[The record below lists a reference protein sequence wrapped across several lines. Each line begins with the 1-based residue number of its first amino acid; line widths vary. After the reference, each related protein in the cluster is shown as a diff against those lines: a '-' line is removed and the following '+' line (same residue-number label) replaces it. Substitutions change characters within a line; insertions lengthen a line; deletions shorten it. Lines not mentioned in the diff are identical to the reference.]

1 MTKCGTSNGFTAAT
15 SSANARCTKCSTGT
29 YSSTNDAQACSSHTN
44 GDCGSGFDFRAG
56 TFASDSGCVACS
68 TGFFSATTDKI
79 ACAAHTN
86 SACATGESFVAGTS
100 SADST
105 CSSCPPG
112 QYASGSGKLDC
123 TTHSNANCPASQ
135 GFVAGTRT
143 ANSGCVNCV
152 AGTSFSGGSS
162 ADVCALVTVK
172 TCVSG
177 IGLTEATVTADGLC
191 TACEVGK
198 TWKAGTNANACAA
211 VAVTSCAVSNGLSPA
226 TTTRDGVCSACVLGA
241 SFSATDSSEVCRDVT
256 VKSCGAGLELA
267 PATTSKNGECSTCA
281 IGYFSAMDDNACKT
295 YSQSSCSQGFTFVEG
310 SSKMDTACIACADGF
325 FNPTGGTTSCKAH
338 TYSSCQPGLGFTAG
352 SSTTDTRCTPCVAGT
367 FSMSNNDGDCV
378 AHSKNSCPPGEG
390 FTTGT
395 ARADDASCTACGSGK
410 YSASTDALACTPHST
425 SSCSSTHKLV
435 PGSAKADDAKCVVL
449 PPVIVGYSSGAN
461 TAYTRNKRIDENQP
475 TVGSSGGTPT
485 SYAIDPAL
493 PSGLFFS
500 TSTGSISGQA
510 SSVYARTVHD
520 VRATNAGGTSSTF
533 AVAITVLPIPPKI
546 TSYGGTGSGAG
557 GIATITFTKD
567 KEVSPTAPSMSG
579 DDAAWQV
586 SPALPSGLVMS
597 TTTGVITGKPTAVV
611 VSGTGNDW
619 GYVSHTVTARND
631 GGTSQYVLKVRVVDQ
646 IPSLLQYDRNRISF
660 DIHGGAAFVE
670 NRPVL
675 HATSGGTPTGF
686 TVAPA
691 LPTGLSFNVRT
702 GAITGNVANMVPV
715 LPSNHYVK
723 ALNSGGESTGVSV
736 SIELKDSTTL
746 PPLLTSPANI
756 VGRTLLLDMTLSEA
770 ASPGSVTITF
780 TPVANA
786 PSGAKTVV
794 LTMESGWASKG
805 QHVHTIPS
813 SSALENGGAVTS
825 VLPSSGVA
833 LLDGAEYNVK
843 LSYIDTSS
851 NAKAQTENKVRIDRT
866 APTGAVIQIVDS
878 SVSTATVHLT
888 TSDMGQVFW
897 MARTSGDDA
906 GITAGVLK
914 QGCTDNSASA
924 SASTST
930 TTCVSGTFALATSTY
945 GIDTLTKAVLRGL
958 PSGKQ
963 MSVWFALVDAVGNT
977 ASDAYVVS
985 TKTIISTAADQIA
998 PVTTIT
1004 MPLATSE
1011 TSATVEVDSSEAVAV
1026 YMLAVPL
1033 AVAVAS
1039 SGATAPAAPD
1049 FGIITGPSNKTYS
1062 ANVFDAAAANA
1073 FYVKCGGP
1081 GATELSVVR
1090 AVVAAGAG
1098 SSTHLFDGLKSGVS
1112 YAVYAVSLDEAV
1124 PPNMGSII
1132 ATVITQPDLT
1142 APAFIRG
1149 YPIVSILSETMVKVQ
1164 VKMDGPGK
1172 VHYVVELNGGN
1183 AKGGGRRRVNAAVET
1198 DQKAS
1203 ERIAL
1208 GQTAQGGVAFLK
1220 GTVAVGGVD
1229 NIGQVLIT
1237 GLPRGGV
1244 SALVSMVAQDAE
1256 GNMIVPPLVLPGIQF
1271 TDESP
1276 PEMASGYPRLL
1287 TSPSSSNSST
1297 VGIDRKQAEVE
1308 ISVDDGS
1315 FSKGCTVSW
1324 IAILKDPSEAFEQ
1337 NEAKLVRPSAG
1348 GGGGVGVANVT
1359 SEDVR
1364 ATVVT
1369 GLSVFKSGSVTLLSS
1384 SSSTAGTTSR
1394 PKIGKIILSSLPE
1407 GQDAVIFLV
1416 AIDESVQRNAMAAPL
1431 RFLLDRNTVAPLLAL
1446 PSRGHLY
1453 GAAGIPVEFTL
1464 PEQAMPGSVHL
1475 LVTIRDG
1482 SGGKGEPTRV
1492 VFGSSFESV
1501 GVHKTVLSASSLKM
1515 TPVEAI
1521 VPVVSS
1527 TLSGRTVP
1535 TFEDKPN
1542 INVGEVRRPAVS
1554 SSSSPSTATALVDG
1568 AEYDVQLVYQDTS
1581 GNPVAQGELLQP
1593 TPGGSS
1599 DAGITIKRVAPSLSY
1614 TMVQTA
1620 TSTTSSSGPD
1630 KVNIDFGDNTGGGS
1644 SLGGTAAVPFLP
1656 SAPSTP
1662 SATGPGSIGT
1672 TLGSAATAASAEG
1685 ERSSGSIRLTLSGP
1699 GSVFWVAL
1707 AWDAKAPSPKNIIRG
1722 TNNAGGAA
1730 FAQGVVDMAG
1740 TFDFTAPA
1748 TLMRSSAYQSL
1759 VTQVVANIEA
1769 PSATAPAKVDR
1780 VMPRHDPMG
1789 VGISLH
1795 LATVD
1800 LLGNVGSA
1808 TVSVQPAMCP
1818 VDSLAKS
1825 LGSNGVAVQAV
1836 DLCKTFISAG
1846 NTENKIVPYGVG
1858 CGIKRLD
1865 HKCDVAF
1872 CGQDG
1877 TWIGGVCASAMGEG
1891 ISNLDLGASSI
1902 IGALDVFNPAMPL
1915 SATNMPEATNLTAVA
1930 PLLAEKTVERVELAA
1945 TALVSTAVA
1954 TAVVSS
1960 VVSVTASAVTSAI
1973 AAGFVAGSTGAL
1985 TGAAST
1991 ASIAGSAVGSAGG
2004 AGGAALPLLLTMQTL
2019 SMTTKLK
2026 VMQAMGE
2033 ESTYQRIF
2041 SNIEWTNFQFDAFP
2055 FTMLVGDKGNESANG
2070 TAVSFASADSP
2081 SSSWTNAL
2089 PAASASSS
2097 SDTASAL
2104 SSVNTA
2110 GGPVDGNSSFAGD
2123 CAWRY
2128 NWDPDCTQP
2137 CGGGTQQ
2144 GMLQVTRWPSKG
2156 GELCPTVVS
2165 AERACNTQDCRKA
2178 GTSTVPYAERCSDV
2192 VVPGAK
2198 SSMRSKAVSLFVN
2211 NVFWVTLILTVLV
2224 IFHLIVVACL
2234 QRKHRHHSRKHE
2246 EKIRNLPPIG
2256 SLSDPVKEGK
2266 VGGDKAL
2273 SAAEKVRAVHGLNR
2287 DPSDIKHHSRL
2298 RRKSMQKKLSFRIIE
2313 KAMPPLAL
2321 PRLEL
2326 MLMILTYQGVC
2337 LSAFSALDRE
2347 LEWYVVFAA
2356 IVIAVFPIG
2365 MIIFV
2370 VLKLRCEVLKRRTAS
2385 WDPKQQR
2392 WVSVQ
2397 ARGENRLVRRG
2408 DGSRGGSVEG
2418 VPSPTRSSS
2427 GAWGE
2432 KDEEPTSF
2440 HGPLSA
2446 NSLARTRTRMAKK
2459 LSFHGLDSIDLDS
2472 GRSASGEGG
2481 LQKSKSES
2489 FKDKAKRLEMGIV
2502 ERYGVLFDD
2511 FKPQYYLWKPVKFLL
2526 QMTTG
2531 LLLSGLLPISAVAQS
2546 GTLMFVYLFYCV
2558 ASLVLRPH
2566 VHWWKNVFE
2575 VVFSLGYALVFFGS
2589 IMLIKADCWGLVVS
2603 DVEVYMIVVSAL
2615 MTVILVLKVVL
2626 DGARKLGWKKVC
2638 CILTCG
2644 ASKLCKRKD
2653 DAVTSLFQADAACN
2667 DSTFGQDNPM
2677 TRATKTNS
2685 AAAAPPG
2692 SPKFG
2697 RSIERIVGRHGSS
2710 VNFGGHGGAEGKSQ
2724 RENVV
2729 EVRNPS
2735 FIRRKAGANKLTS
2748 GAPSAYAYGTTPIA
2762 LHGVDDVQLSFD
2774 VDTPLS
2780 SAGAAVAAHA
2790 SINATKKSSLSKG
2803 LTSNRRPSKRPSLA
2817 PKRPSLKASSGAP
2830 QSQYKANTAKKG
2842 ELDSEDDESELSFDI
2857 DPSLSPAGAA
2867 AAAERAAAAA
2877 HGAAPPLKGLIH
2889 SEGELFVHSYTSGD
2903 RAPSYE
2909 DHGTSPPAY
2918 DDRMS
2923 DGAAPG
2929 VVSTPSPLPTPRS
2942 RTASVERREGR
2953 FGSRAVPTPELP
2965 KIRKSANEA
2974 IRRSMEPAEAR
2985 RIRRGSTFVGKG
2997 LRKKQF
3003 EPTPAAVDEEE
3014 EDELVVDFHSNPM
3027 REMMESK
3034 VGIQPK
3040 TKKAAKKQPAKEQPE
3055 RKLPSLFAGSAS
3067 NRKAERRAAAR
3078 AGGRDGVR
3086 TPVSVT
3092 RPRPVSP
3099 MKVVENTTDT
3109 TTTTTNRRRL
3119 SRGESQGED
3128 PTVIEE
3134 EETTTTVTSTRV
3146 VTQLVEDDEE
3156 EITESLTD
3164 DEGDGGMWV

>member
-1 MTKCGTSNGFTAAT
+1 
-15 SSANARCTKCSTGT
+15 
-29 YSSTNDAQACSSHTN
+29 
-44 GDCGSGFDFRAG
+44 
-56 TFASDSGCVACS
+56 
-68 TGFFSATTDKI
+68 
-79 ACAAHTN
+79 
-86 SACATGESFVAGTS
+86 
-100 SADST
+100 
-105 CSSCPPG
+105 
-112 QYASGSGKLDC
+112 
-123 TTHSNANCPASQ
+123 
-135 GFVAGTRT
+135 
-143 ANSGCVNCV
+143 
-152 AGTSFSGGSS
+152 
-162 ADVCALVTVK
+162 
-172 TCVSG
+172 
-177 IGLTEATVTADGLC
+177 
-191 TACEVGK
+191 
-198 TWKAGTNANACAA
+198 
-211 VAVTSCAVSNGLSPA
+211 
-226 TTTRDGVCSACVLGA
+226 
-241 SFSATDSSEVCRDVT
+241 
-256 VKSCGAGLELA
+256 
-267 PATTSKNGECSTCA
+267 
-281 IGYFSAMDDNACKT
+281 
-295 YSQSSCSQGFTFVEG
+295 
-310 SSKMDTACIACADGF
+310 
-325 FNPTGGTTSCKAH
+325 
-338 TYSSCQPGLGFTAG
+338 
-352 SSTTDTRCTPCVAGT
+352 
-367 FSMSNNDGDCV
+367 
-378 AHSKNSCPPGEG
+378 
-390 FTTGT
+390 
-395 ARADDASCTACGSGK
+395 
-410 YSASTDALACTPHST
+410 
-425 SSCSSTHKLV
+425 V

-461 TAYTRNKRIDENQP
+461 TVYTRNKRIVENQP

-485 SYAIDPAL
+485 AYAIDPAL
-493 PSGLFFS
+493 PPGLLFS

-510 SSVYARTVHD
+510 STVYARTVHD
-520 VRATNAGGTSSTF
+520 VRATNAGGTSSTI
-533 AVAITVLPIPPKI
+533 AVTITVLPMPPKI
-546 TSYGGTGSGAG
+546 TSYGAGSSVG

-579 DDAAWQV
+579 DDASWQV

-597 TTTGVITGKPTAVV
+597 TTTGVITGKPTAIV

-702 GAITGNVANMVPV
+702 GAITGNVANMVAV
-715 LPSNHYVK
+715 LSSNHYVK

-746 PPLLTSPANI
+746 PPLLASPANI
-756 VGRTLLLDMTLSEA
+756 VGRSLLLDMTLSEA

-780 TPVANA
+780 TPVADA

-825 VLPSSGVA
+825 VLPASGAA

-906 GITAGVLK
+906 GITAGILR
-914 QGCTDNSASA
+914 QGCTDNSAS
-924 SASTST
+924 TTT
-930 TTCVSGTFALATSTY
+930 TTCVSGNFALATSTY
-945 GIDTLTKAVLRGL
+945 GIDTLTKAVLSGL

-1004 MPLATSE
+1004 MPLPTSE

-1033 AVAVAS
+1033 TVAAAS
-1039 SGATAPAAPD
+1039 SGATAPAAPGV
-1049 FGIITGPSNKTYS
+1049 GIITGPSSKTNS
-1062 ANVFDAAAANA
+1062 ANEFDAAAANA

-1112 YAVYAVSLDEAV
+1112 YAVYAVPLDEAV

-1172 VHYVVELNGGN
+1172 VHYVVELNNGGN
-1183 AKGGGRRRVNAAVET
+1183 AEGGGRRRVNAAVEK

-1208 GQTAQGGVAFLK
+1208 GQTALGGVAFLK

-1229 NIGQVLIT
+1229 NIGEVLIT
-1237 GLPRGGV
+1237 GLPRGGA

-1256 GNMIVPPLVLPGIQF
+1256 GNMIVPPLVLPGVQF

-1276 PEMASGYPRLL
+1276 PEMVSGYPRLL
-1287 TSPSSSNSST
+1287 ASPSSPNSSTT
-1297 VGIDRKQAEVE
+1297 VGIDRSQAEVE

-1348 GGGGVGVANVT
+1348 GGGGVGVANIT
-1359 SEDVR
+1359 SEDVL

-1369 GLSVFKSGSVTLLSS
+1369 GGLSVFKSGSVTLSS
-1384 SSSTAGTTSR
+1384 SSLSTAGTTSR

-1416 AIDESVQRNAMAAPL
+1416 AIDESAQRNAMAAPR

-1446 PSRGHLY
+1446 PLRGHLY

-1492 VFGSSFESV
+1492 IFGSSFESV
-1501 GVHKTVLSASSLKM
+1501 GVHKTVLSASSLMM
-1515 TPVEAI
+1515 TPVQAS
-1521 VPVVSS
+1521 VPVVS

-1542 INVGEVRRPAVS
+1542 TNVGEVRRPAVPS
-1554 SSSSPSTATALVDG
+1554 SSSSPVATALVDG

-1581 GNPVAQGELLQP
+1581 GNPVAQGELPQP

-1620 TSTTSSSGPD
+1620 ISTTSSSGPD
-1630 KVNIDFGDNTGGGS
+1630 KVDIDFGDNTGGGS
-1644 SLGGTAAVPFLP
+1644 SGPDKVDIDFGDYTGGGSSIVPFLP

-1662 SATGPGSIGT
+1662 SASGPGSIGT
-1672 TLGSAATAASAEG
+1672 TLGSAATVASAEG

-1730 FAQGVVDMAG
+1730 FAQGVVDMAD
-1740 TFDFTAPA
+1740 TFNFTAPA

-1769 PSATAPAKVDR
+1769 PSATAPAKIDR
-1780 VMPRHDPMG
+1780 VMPRNDPMG

-1846 NTENKIVPYGVG
+1846 NTENKLVPYGVG

-1872 CGQDG
+1872 CGHDG
-1877 TWIGGVCASAMGEG
+1877 TWIGGVCASATGEG

-1973 AAGFVAGSTGAL
+1973 AAGFVAGSTGAI

-1991 ASIAGSAVGSAGG
+1991 ASIAGSAMGSAGG

-2033 ESTYQRIF
+2033 QSTYQRIF

-2055 FTMLVGDKGNESANG
+2055 FTMLVGDKGNGSANG
-2070 TAVSFASADSP
+2070 TAVSFTSADSP

-2156 GELCPTVVS
+2156 GELCPILVS

-2192 VVPGAK
+2192 VVPGTK
-2198 SSMRSKAVSLFVN
+2198 SSIRSKAVSLFVN

-2224 IFHLIVVACL
+2224 IIHLLVVTCL

-2246 EKIRNLPPIG
+2246 EKIRNLTPIG
-2256 SLSDPVKEGK
+2256 SLSGALVAATGAKEGK
-2266 VGGDKAL
+2266 VGGDRAL

-2287 DPSDIKHHSRL
+2287 DPSDIKHHARL
-2298 RRKSMQKKLSFRIIE
+2298 RRKHTQKSLSLRVVE

-2356 IVIAVFPIG
+2356 IVIAIFPIG

-2397 ARGENRLVRRG
+2397 ARGENSMVRRG

-2446 NSLARTRTRMAKK
+2446 TRNSRMAKQT
-2459 LSFHGLDSIDLDS
+2459 SFHGLDSIDLDS
-2472 GRSASGEGG
+2472 GKGASRGG
-2481 LQKSKSES
+2481 RLQKSKSES

-2575 VVFSLGYALVFFGS
+2575 VVFSLGYALVFLGS

-2644 ASKLCKRKD
+2644 ASKLCKRKE
-2653 DAVTSLFQADAACN
+2653 DAVTTIFEADAAHN
-2667 DSTFGQDNPM
+2667 NPLGEGLDFLQDNPM
-2677 TRATKTNS
+2677 GRAAKANS

-2697 RSIERIVGRHGSS
+2697 RSIERIVGRHGAR
-2710 VNFGGHGGAEGKSQ
+2710 GAEGKSQ

-2735 FIRRKAGANKLTS
+2735 FIRKKAGAGANKLTS

-2762 LHGVDDVQLSFD
+2762 LHGVDDVQVSSD

-2790 SINATKKSSLSKG
+2790 SINATKKSSLPRG

-2817 PKRPSLKASSGAP
+2817 PKRPSLTASSGAP
-2830 QSQYKANTAKKG
+2830 QSQYEANAARKS

-2877 HGAAPPLKGLIH
+2877 HAAAKMRPRKLPPLKGLIR
-2889 SEGELFVHSYTSGD
+2889 SEGEP
-2903 RAPSYE
+2903 PSYE
-2909 DHGTSPPAY
+2909 DQGALPPAY
-2918 DDRMS
+2918 DDRMG

-2942 RTASVERREGR
+2942 RIASVERREGR
-2953 FGSRAVPTPELP
+2953 FGSRIVPTPELP
-2965 KIRKSANEA
+2965 KIRKSATEA
-2974 IRRSMEPAEAR
+2974 IRRSMEPAEVEVR

-3014 EDELVVDFHSNPM
+3014 DDELVVDFHSNPM
-3027 REMMESK
+3027 REMME
-3034 VGIQPK
+3034 QLK
-3040 TKKAAKKQPAKEQPE
+3040 TKKAAKKQPAKEAAKKQPE
-3055 RKLPSLFAGSAS
+3055 SKLPSLFAGSAS

-3078 AGGRDGVR
+3078 AGGRDGAR
-3086 TPVSVT
+3086 TTVSVT
-3092 RPRPVSP
+3092 RPRPASP
-3099 MKVVENTTDT
+3099 VKVVENTTDT

-3119 SRGESQGED
+3119 SRGESKGED

-3146 VTQLVEDDEE
+3146 VTHLVDDDEE
-3156 EITESLTD
+3156 EITESLTG